1 MAHIEYFSWSLQNF
15 VFQHSAYWWMSF
27 VFGHSC
33 CHTKFST
40 QFDEFIHVVIPN
52 FLLSLMNL
60 WNRLRCDYFTAK
72 DKLAPFFLRQG
83 GQCRRAS
90 MTTTSLK
97 SGYFTSIISC
107 SVKTVADRQRHAA
120 YHNKQQWQAFYW
132 CEHWWPWI
140 SKIGVLMFFCNLWL
154 QHRFQEWL
162 ASRWI
167 EIDQDNLQIGT
178 AKAVVRLM
186 SFAQITCWNRL
197 RFDNFTA

>member
-72 DKLAPFFLRQG
+72 DKLAQFFSET
-83 GQCRRAS
+83 RRP
-90 MTTTSLK
+90 
-97 SGYFTSIISC
+97 
-107 SVKTVADRQRHAA
+107 V
-120 YHNKQQWQAFYW
+120 QAGVEDNYLTKKWLFYLNYL
-132 CEHWWPWI
+132 
-140 SKIGVLMFFCNLWL
+140 V
-154 QHRFQEWL
+154 
-162 ASRWI
+162 
-167 EIDQDNLQIGT
+167 
-178 AKAVVRLM
+178 
-186 SFAQITCWNRL
+186 
-197 RFDNFTA
+197 

>member
-1 MAHIEYFSWSLQNF
+1 MFCNF
-15 VFQHSAYWWMSF
+15 WMQRTFQHWTATKWLEINQDNLHMKFPAFNVNFSSPSPDPLGSSRPAA
-27 VFGHSC
+27 GH
-33 CHTKFST
+33 
-40 QFDEFIHVVIPN
+40 QIR
-52 FLLSLMNL
+52 LL
-60 WNRLRCDYFTAK
+60 
-72 DKLAPFFLRQG
+72 PP
-83 GQCRRAS
+83 
-90 MTTTSLK
+90 LK
-97 SGYFTSIISC
+97 SGYLTSIISC

-178 AKAVVRLM
+178 AKAVARLM
-186 SFAQITCWNRL
+186 SFAQITCFCNH
-197 RFDNFTA
+197 TI